1 MTQIRFIAVLM
12 ALTGGGAL
20 MASAS
25 GVDAG
30 TPRAL
35 GPLAFESAQ
44 QRTVWDLSLT
54 NTAARPRLGLPDF
67 IAPSADAELRELA
80 TTLAEVLWADLDFE
94 KEFYMIPRSESASIP
109 LAPTPET
116 LPTERWNQLG
126 ADFVVLAVLRRTG
139 DTVGVR
145 LRLVP
150 VRAQSQG
157 GQPFSYEYGSCNP
170 KSPRACAHYIADHM
184 HKELRGLDGVAQSQ
198 LAFVSDRDS
207 NRVRTRPVPDGGVS
221 KEVYIADYDGA
232 NVRPVTAN
240 RSLTLAPAWAPDSR
254 ALAYTLWPGIG
265 QPANVYVNTLD
276 GRPVRALLPSNG
288 DMNSLPAWSPDGTE
302 IAFASNRSGNM
313 EIWVVNRD
321 GSRLRQ
327 VTNHPG
333 IDNAPTWSPDGQHLA
348 FASDRGGGAQLYVVK
363 ADGTGLEK
371 MTSDPYDHDRPTWS
385 PLGFIAFN
393 GGPQV
398 AHNISI
404 LDLAT
409 RSITVLTDGVG
420 DNGSP
425 SVAPN
430 GRHIAFA
437 TTRWGRE
444 QIAIIDRRGQ
454 NLRRITTDG
463 NNKSPSWSRN
473 RGR

>member
-302 IAFASNRSGNM
+302 IAFASNRSG
-313 EIWVVNRD
+313 
-321 GSRLRQ
+321 
-327 VTNHPG
+327 
-333 IDNAPTWSPDGQHLA
+333 
-348 FASDRGGGAQLYVVK
+348 GAQLYVVK